1 MVGPDV
7 PTNFSV
13 GRSMM
18 SSKSKLESGFK
29 RIGNLD
35 YGARFYRVDLHF
47 HSPASSDARGPNRY
61 GVNPCE
67 GGCSLAMTGVEPSDA
82 DETRDRAAK
91 EKEAVALA
99 AKMVKR
105 FRAEKIS
112 MVAVTDH
119 NSIGTVWPDY
129 KAKKK
134 CMSMLAPTWYE
145 ILDDEAR
152 KLNAK
157 EGKDILTILPGAEIG
172 TADIHILAVFPPQ
185 EPRRNAHFIIC
196 DLLDEIGFAI
206 NDFGQVS
213 VVGNLSIESTVDLI
227 AGKGGIPIL
236 AHIDGS
242 DKAWLRKLKLHKL
255 GSASMTSVMRCNGLR
270 AAEIVKPESLK
281 KNATRITIDDIRDK
295 AGLEPM
301 AYFRGSD
308 AHDLETI
315 GVRYSFAK
323 MTKPSFSGLKS
334 AIQAPSS
341 RLRISGE
348 VGEKLAA
355 SFVYGLEMDTL
366 ALGKHTVRLNR
377 QLNCVIGKQDAD
389 MSAIFRLMQ
398 AACDPSC
405 PPGAGSIDLFVEK
418 AFIEKGKP
426 SACKYFVFTRGP
438 KSESVTVCPIK
449 TSGKVGK
456 EIGPEE
462 ASKLEITPRFYTASD
477 LEQLVSSEERL
488 GEFLVS
494 LFGKPTSANIK
505 KFNEK
510 FDIPEF
516 CAGKVDNL
524 LIAKKGAKG
533 YLLYLNAKWRKG
545 KEKQVP
551 FRKLSGSRQRA
562 MAICMLLVSDAGAPL
577 VLDSPEGCLD
587 NEDIVKYLIPILKT
601 YTDRRQVILFT
612 SSALLAINTDPDNY
626 IILDP
631 SAKKAA
637 RVKSGFSIDDV
648 VEKRLIIDLLEGSK
662 RSFKRRADRY
672 T

>member
-1 MVGPDV
+1 MA
-7 PTNFSV
+7 
-13 GRSMM
+13 
-18 SSKSKLESGFK
+18 SKSRLESGFK
-29 RIGNLD
+29 RIGKLD

-47 HSPASSDARGPNRY
+47 HSPASSDARGRNRY
-61 GVNPCE
+61 DVNPCKR
-67 GGCSLAMTGVEPSDA
+67 GCSLAMTGVEPSDA
-82 DETRDRAAK
+82 DVARDRAAK

-99 AKMVKR
+99 AQMVKR

-119 NSIGTVWPDY
+119 NSIGTIWPDY

-134 CMSMLAPTWYE
+134 CMSMRAPTWYE

-157 EGKDILTILPGAEIG
+157 EGKDVLTVLPGTEIG

-196 DLLDEIGFAI
+196 NLLDEIGFAI

-213 VVGNLSIESTVDLI
+213 VVGTLSVESTVDLI
-227 AGKGGIPIL
+227 ARKGGIPIL
-236 AHIDGS
+236 VHIDGS

-255 GSASMTSVMRCNGLR
+255 GSASMTSVMRCRGLR
-270 AAEIVKPESLK
+270 AAEVVRPESLK
-281 KNATRITIDDIRDK
+281 KNATRITIDDVRDK

-308 AHDLETI
+308 AHDLKTI
-315 GVRYSFAK
+315 GARYSFAK
-323 MTKPSFSGLKS
+323 MTTPSFSGLKS

-348 VGEKLAA
+348 VGERLAA
-355 SFVYGLEMDTL
+355 SFVYGLEIDTPT
-366 ALGKHTVRLNR
+366 LGKHPVRLNR

-389 MSAIFRLMQ
+389 KSAIFRLTQ

-405 PPGAGSIDLFVEK
+405 PPGTGSINLFVEK
-418 AFIEKGKP
+418 ALIEKGKP
-426 SACKYFVFTRGP
+426 SACKYFVFTREP
-438 KSESVTVCPIK
+438 KSESVTLCPIGA
-449 TSGKVGK
+449 SGKVGK
-456 EIGPEE
+456 EIGLQE
-462 ASKLEITPRFYTASD
+462 ARNLEIIPRFYTASD
-477 LEQLVSSEERL
+477 LEQLVSSEKRL

-516 CAGKVDNL
+516 CAGKVDRL
-524 LIAKKGAKG
+524 LVAKKGAKG
-533 YLLYLNAKWRKG
+533 YLLYLNAKWRTG
-545 KEKQVP
+545 KEKLVP
-551 FRKLSGSRQRA
+551 FHKISGSRQRA
-562 MAICMLLVSDAGAPL
+562 MAVCMMLVSDAGAPL
-577 VLDSPEGCLD
+577 IMDSPEDCLD
-587 NEDIVKYLIPILKT
+587 NEDIVKYLVPILKT

-612 SSALLAINTDPDNY
+612 SSPVLAINTDTDNY
-626 IILDP
+626 IMLDP
-631 SAKKAA
+631 HAKKAD

-648 VEKRLIIDLLEGSK
+648 VEKSLIIDLLEGSK
-662 RSFKRRADRY
+662 RSFERRVDRY
-672 T
+672 A